1 MNYEEAL
8 DYIANLTKFGIN
20 PGLERIE
27 ELLRRL
33 GNPHQQGMRFIHV
46 TGTNGK
52 GSTSVFTANIL
63 RAAGYKTAL
72 FSSPHIRSYQE
83 RMQIN
88 GVPITKEMVA
98 SLITEVAPILD
109 QMIAEGFPSPTE
121 FEVCTA
127 LALTYFAREQVD
139 MVVMEVGLGG
149 LHDSTNV
156 IDSEIAVITNVAMD
170 HMDYLGNTIAEI
182 ATEKAGIIKEHTKVV
197 LGDLLPEALDICV
210 ATAREKQTAI
220 YHLGEQLAFR
230 EKQSDLRGQI
240 FDWQMGKTCYA
251 DVFIPLIGKHQFKNA
266 SLAMAVGFLLGVSE
280 DAIRQGLAAAK
291 WPCRLEIVWEPSEE
305 EKRPMVII
313 DGAHN
318 CHGMQALAQA
328 LKDLGIA
335 KVHAVLGMLA
345 DKEREAALGYLLPFC
360 KEAVITKAPV
370 ARAGNWQYL
379 GDICKN
385 HGVPYELEE
394 DIFTACEKAV
404 RETKPD
410 EILLVA
416 GSLYMAA
423 VARAY
428 FLPDDDLGE

>member
-8 DYIANLTKFGIN
+8 AYVANLTKFGIN

-33 GNPHQQGMRFIHV
+33 GNPQKQGMRFIHI

-63 RAAGYKTAL
+63 AAAGYKTAL

-88 GVPITKEMVA
+88 GAPISKARVA
-98 SLITEVAPILD
+98 ALLTEIAPILD
-109 QMIAEGFPSPTE
+109 QMVAEGFPSPTE

-139 MVVMEVGLGG
+139 FAVMEVGLGG

-170 HMDYLGNTIAEI
+170 HMDYLGNSIAEI
-182 ATEKAGIIKEHTKVV
+182 AREKAGIIKKNSRVV
-197 LGDLLPEALDICV
+197 LGDLTSVALDICQAKAKEMQSEV
-210 ATAREKQTAI
+210 
-220 YHLGEQLAFR
+220 YHLDEDFFFR
-230 EKQSDLRGQI
+230 EKQSNLRGQQ
-240 FDWQMGKTCYA
+240 FDWQMKAVSYD
-251 DVFIPLIGKHQFKNA
+251 DVAISLIGKHQLKNA
-266 SLAMAVGFLLGVSE
+266 SLAIAVANLLGVGE
-280 DAIRQGLAAAK
+280 MDIRKGLAATK
-291 WPCRLEIVWEPSEE
+291 WLCRLEIVRKPSA
-305 EKRPMVII
+305 EKNSPMVII

-318 CHGMQALAQA
+318 SHGMKALAGA
-328 LKDLGIA
+328 LKDLGIE

-345 DKEREAALGYLLPFC
+345 DKEREVALGLILPFC
-360 KEAVITKAPV
+360 EVAVITKPPV

-379 GDICKN
+379 GEICKTY
-385 HGVPYELEE
+385 GVPYILEE
-394 DIFTACEKAV
+394 DIALACEKALAGMNS
-404 RETKPD
+404 D

-423 VARAY
+423 EARAY
-428 FLPDDDLGE
+428 FLPDDVILQ

>member
-8 DYIANLTKFGIN
+8 DYVANLTKFGIN

-33 GNPHQQGMRFIHV
+33 GNPHQQGMRFIHI

-52 GSTSVFTANIL
+52 GSTSVFTANML
-63 RAAGYKTAL
+63 AAAGYKTAL

-88 GVPITKEMVA
+88 GVPIAKETVA
-98 SLITEVAPILD
+98 SLITEIAPILD
-109 QMIAEGFPSPTE
+109 RMVAEGFPSPTE

-127 LALTYFAREQVD
+127 LALTYFAREQVEI
-139 MVVMEVGLGG
+139 VVMEVGLGG

-156 IDSEIAVITNVAMD
+156 INSEIAVITNVAMD

-182 ATEKAGIIKEHTKVV
+182 AAEKAGIIKENTKVV
-197 LGDLLPEALDICV
+197 LGDLVPEALDICMHKAKEMHGTV
-210 ATAREKQTAI
+210 
-220 YHLGEQLAFR
+220 YHLGEHISFQ
-230 EKQSDLRGQI
+230 EGQSDLYGQV
-240 FDWQMGKTCYA
+240 FDWQMGDTCYE
-251 DVFIPLIGKHQFKNA
+251 DVAIPLIGKHQFKNA
-266 SLAMAVGFLLGVSE
+266 SLAIAVAHLVGLSE
-280 DAIRQGLAAAK
+280 ADIRKGLSKTK
-291 WPCRLEIVWEPSEE
+291 WPCRLEMVWEPSEE
-305 EKRPMVII
+305 KGRPMVII

-318 CHGMQALAQA
+318 CHGMEALAQA
-328 LKDLGIA
+328 LNDLGIT

-345 DKEREAALGYLLPFC
+345 DKEREAALGYLLPLC
-360 KEAVITKAPV
+360 EKAVITKPPV
-370 ARAGNWQYL
+370 ARAGSWQYL
-379 GDICKN
+379 GEICTA

-394 DIFTACEKAV
+394 DIFAACEKAIKN
-404 RETKPD
+404 TKSD
-410 EILLVA
+410 EVLLVA

-428 FLPDDDLGE
+428 FLPDDVVAK

>member
-8 DYIANLTKFGIN
+8 DYVANLTKFGIN

-33 GNPHQQGMRFIHV
+33 GNPHRQGMRFIHI

-63 RAAGYKTAL
+63 TAAGYKTAL

-88 GVPITKEMVA
+88 GMPIPKKQVA
-98 SLITEVAPILD
+98 GLITEIAPILD

-139 MVVMEVGLGG
+139 IVVMEVGLGG

-156 IDSEIAVITNVAMD
+156 IASEIAVITNVAMD

-182 ATEKAGIIKEHTKVV
+182 ATEKAGIIKENSQVV
-197 LGDLLPEALDICV
+197 LGDLVPEALDICIHKAEEMHCSV
-210 ATAREKQTAI
+210 C
-220 YHLGEQLAFR
+220 HLGEHISFQ
-230 EKQSDLRGQI
+230 EKQSNLQGQI
-240 FDWQMGKTCYA
+240 FDWKMGDASYEE
-251 DVFIPLIGKHQFKNA
+251 VSIPLIGRHQLKNA
-266 SLAMAVGFLLGVSE
+266 SLAIAITHLIGVSE
-280 DAIRQGLAAAK
+280 DSVRQGLAETK
-291 WPCRLEIVWEPSEE
+291 WPCRLEMVWKPSKEMG
-305 EKRPMVII
+305 RPMVII

-328 LKDLGIA
+328 
-335 KVHAVLGMLA
+335 
-345 DKEREAALGYLLPFC
+345 
-360 KEAVITKAPV
+360 
-370 ARAGNWQYL
+370 
-379 GDICKN
+379 
-385 HGVPYELEE
+385 
-394 DIFTACEKAV
+394 
-404 RETKPD
+404 
-410 EILLVA
+410 
-416 GSLYMAA
+416 
-423 VARAY
+423 
-428 FLPDDDLGE
+428 

>member
-8 DYIANLTKFGIN
+8 AYVANLTKFGIN

-33 GNPHQQGMRFIHV
+33 GNPHQQGMRFIHI

-52 GSTSVFTANIL
+52 GSTSAFTSNIL
-63 RAAGYKTAL
+63 TAAGYKTAL

-98 SLITEVAPILD
+98 MLITEIAPILD
-109 QMIAEGFPSPTE
+109 RMVGEGFLSPTE

-139 MVVMEVGLGG
+139 IVVMEVGLGG

-182 ATEKAGIIKEHTKVV
+182 AAEKAGIIKENSQVV
-197 LGDLLPEALDICV
+197 LGDLVPEALDICV
-210 ATAREKQTAI
+210 HKAQETNSRV
-220 YHLGEQLAFR
+220 YHLGEHISFT
-230 EKQSDLRGQI
+230 EKQSDLKGQR
-240 FDWQMGKTCYA
+240 FDWRMGAVTCC
-251 DVFIPLIGKHQFKNA
+251 DVAIPLIGKHQFKNA
-266 SLAMAVGFLLGVSE
+266 ALAIAVAHLLGVAE
-280 DAIRQGLAAAK
+280 EHIRLGLAGTK
-291 WPCRLEIVWEPSEE
+291 WPCRLEIVWEPSI
-305 EKRPMVII
+305 EKNRPMVII

-318 CHGMQALAQA
+318 SHGMAALAQA
-328 LKDLGIA
+328 LKDLGIV
-335 KVHAVLGMLA
+335 KVHGVLGMLA
-345 DKEREAALGYLLPFC
+345 DKEREEALAQLLPFC
-360 KEAVITKAPV
+360 DQVIITKPPV

-379 GDICKN
+379 GEICAA
-385 HGVPYELEE
+385 HDVPYRLEE
-394 DIFTACEKAV
+394 DIFAACEKAL
-404 RETKPD
+404 EGMASDK
-410 EILLVA
+410 ILLVA
-416 GSLYMAA
+416 GSLYMAS

-428 FLPDDDLGE
+428 FLPEDKIFD